1 MEDGESAITFIIATP
16 GSMVPLKGICFTRR
30 NGRS

>member
-1 MEDGESAITFIIATP
+1 MEGGESAITFIISTP
-16 GSMVPLKGICFTRR
+16 GSMVPWMGICFTRR

>member
-16 GSMVPLKGICFTRR
+16 GSMVPFMGICFTRR